1 MLALMD
7 GFPYP
12 NTPVRK
18 NELEEYRAVKAVF
31 NNVDEC
37 VRDKM
42 YSTFVLDNVKGDLD
56 IF

>member
-1 MLALMD
+1 MELID

-42 YSTFVLDNVKGDLD
+42 YSTFILDNVKGDLD

>member
-1 MLALMD
+1 MY

-12 NTPVRK
+12 ETPVRK

-31 NNVDEC
+31 NHVEEC

-42 YSTFVLDNVKGDLD
+42 FSTFVLDNVKDDLD
-56 IF
+56 NF